1 MTASTPPLFPEE
13 PFDVRRAF
21 GFLRSQWRVVAG
33 STMLALAF
41 GAAWVLCAPP
51 SYTASIL
58 IQVGGDQAARVLAPE
73 QPGPEQ
79 AGAANDEMEVLR
91 SRQVLGAAVDETA
104 AAIEVRPLR
113 TPVVGAALDRARSRL
128 AAFGLAP
135 AAPPSRI
142 EVAAFELPAAFEDKR
157 FVLSVGTRGRYVLA
171 GPALAR
177 PLAGQAGTPLRAQIP
192 GGTLLLSVRALDA
205 AGGERFALVRHDRL
219 DTIET
224 LQRRLAVE
232 LRGKQ
237 SNVIG
242 VLLAGSD
249 PARLAALLDA
259 IGRAYL
265 VQNSTSRAGE
275 AAQRAAVIEREL
287 PRLQQELEAAEN
299 RFNAARHSRGTVNSQ
314 EETKTLL
321 QRSVLAQERIE
332 SLRQRHDQL
341 AARYAPEHPDMLVLA
356 EQLKSAQAQLDD
368 VKAAMRRIPQ
378 VEQDVL
384 GPERDLKVRTEAYAA
399 MLAAARKLRVE
410 SASPL
415 ASARLIDRAEAPAR
429 PASPRAGAAL
439 PIALLSGLV
448 LGVLAAWLRQALS
461 NRVADPFALQ
471 QQLGLPF
478 SALVPHAPR
487 PRRRKPSLDQ
497 YDEVVESMR
506 RFVAVLGPA
515 LRTARNNI
523 VLVTGPAARA
533 GSSFVAGHL
542 AAALAASGSRVL
554 LVDADLRRGQLAAR
568 FKLAPGPGLAELLSG
583 EATLEQALRPRIAE
597 RLDLLPAGAL
607 SAAAAGLPGEPAL
620 GAKLAALAR
629 AYDYVL
635 VDAAP
640 ALAVSDALMLGRHA
654 GAIFAVVRAGVST
667 IDEVGETMRQFDQA
681 GQALVGFVFND
692 APARWVHR
700 GYRTRRAM
708 PTALAAPE
716 RSP

>member
-1 MTASTPPLFPEE
+1 MNASTPPLLPEE

-33 STMLALAF
+33 STVLALVL

-58 IQVGGDQAARVLAPE
+58 IQVNGDQAARVLAPE

-113 TPVVGAALDRARSRL
+113 TPVIGAALDRARARL
-128 AAFGLAP
+128 AAFGLAS
-135 AAPPSRI
+135 AAPPVRI

-177 PLAGQAGTPLRAQIP
+177 PLAGQVGTPLRAQVP
-192 GGTLLLSVRALDA
+192 GGTLTLSVRALDA
-205 AGGERFALVRHDRL
+205 AGGERFALVRRDRL

-259 IGRAYL
+259 IGRAYM

-275 AAQRAAVIEREL
+275 AAQRSAVIEREL

-299 RFNAARHSRGTVNSQ
+299 RYDAARHSRGTVNSQ

-332 SLRQRHDQL
+332 SLRQRRDQL

-384 GPERDLKVRTEAYAA
+384 SPERDLKVRTEAYAA

-429 PASPRAGAAL
+429 PASPRAGVAL

-478 SALVPHAPR
+478 SALVPHAAR
-487 PRRRKPSLDQ
+487 PRRRKPSPDQ

-515 LRTARNNI
+515 LSTARNNI

-568 FKLAPGPGLAELLSG
+568 FKLAPGLGLAELLSG
-583 EATLEQALRPRIAE
+583 DATLEQALRPRVAE
-597 RLDLLPAGAL
+597 RLDLLPAGAPP
-607 SAAAAGLPGEPAL
+607 AAAAGLPGDPAL
-620 GAKLAALAR
+620 GATLAALAR

-654 GAIFAVVRAGVST
+654 GAIFTVVRAGVST

-692 APARWVHR
+692 APARWVHS
-700 GYRTRRAM
+700 GYRTRR
-708 PTALAAPE
+708 PTLAALE
-716 RSP
+716 RPA